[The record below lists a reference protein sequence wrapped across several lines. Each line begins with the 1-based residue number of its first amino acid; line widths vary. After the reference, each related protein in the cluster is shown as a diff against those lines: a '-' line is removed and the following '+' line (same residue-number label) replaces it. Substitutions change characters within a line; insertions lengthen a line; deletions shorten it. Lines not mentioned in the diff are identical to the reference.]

1 MRTGET
7 LQVEI
12 DGERF
17 NARIVSILDRRGHEI
32 AAFADAAPPPFT
44 TIVLEIE
51 GLGGQRVAVPLWL
64 AQPRVRVERL
74 VA

>member
-1 MRTGET
+1 MRTGEH

-17 NARIVSILDRRGHEI
+17 NARVVSILDRRGHEL
-32 AAFADAAPPPFT
+32 AAFVDSAPPPFT
-44 TIVLEIE
+44 TLVLEIE
-51 GLGGQRVAVPLWL
+51 ALGWQRVAIPLWL
-64 AQPRVRVERL
+64 AEPKVRVERL